1 MTSIHD
7 VKPREVVGRE
17 TILRFNMQHQ
27 AAAYAALEV
36 LESGDVDRIYCDYHD
51 DFVARRQSSAGIIY
65 HFYQVKTKGKANH
78 LWSLREVFALKKSG
92 QKADKGS
99 LQAIQKS
106 FAGRLLL
113 HGLIFKTA
121 CREVTLLTNVHFND
135 EVLSAVKEL
144 QSGKPTSKMICFLI
158 EKLGEIFETE
168 LGEDAAIEIAKKLSL
183 LPNVKYIGDP
193 ENTFAVEARE
203 AIFRYSEVDLTRE
216 EAAKIASGLLALV
229 QKKSM
234 TSLEGITQDKLDDSV
249 GIGLQDLLSILSVT
263 PQTYQ
268 ALIAGVDPKP
278 LRTASFLQRRLS
290 SLGAEESM
298 VEYATQAKVN
308 WDIWLRN
315 ARHTYPESQLN
326 FLLQTIAE
334 IRTKWMR
341 SCGEFDVLNQAITGT
356 MSSAQSISA
365 LTVDLLFGG
374 VMADWVRKESA

>member
-1 MTSIHD
+1 
-7 VKPREVVGRE
+7 
-17 TILRFNMQHQ
+17 
-27 AAAYAALEV
+27 
-36 LESGDVDRIYCDYHD
+36 
-51 DFVARRQSSAGIIY
+51 
-65 HFYQVKTKGKANH
+65 
-78 LWSLREVFALKKSG
+78 
-92 QKADKGS
+92 
-99 LQAIQKS
+99 
-106 FAGRLLL
+106 
-113 HGLIFKTA
+113 
-121 CREVTLLTNVHFND
+121 
-135 EVLSAVKEL
+135 
-144 QSGKPTSKMICFLI
+144 
-158 EKLGEIFETE
+158 
-168 LGEDAAIEIAKKLSL
+168 
-183 LPNVKYIGDP
+183 
-193 ENTFAVEARE
+193 
-203 AIFRYSEVDLTRE
+203 
-216 EAAKIASGLLALV
+216 
-229 QKKSM
+229 M
-234 TSLEGITQDKLDDSV
+234 TSLKGITQDKLDDSV

-263 PQTYQ
+263 PQTYR
-268 ALIAGVDPKP
+268 ALVAGADPKP